1 MVTLQA
7 RTPSPGGPLLTMEEK
22 HVDYRADFLTAESPD
37 GFRKT
42 LNAFVAP
49 VARHADA
56 VAEDPQVISVADAVF
71 RAFGDYGGTGGMT
84 KAELASACSAV
95 ASDPVFSTRFDLFV
109 RMGLLRRSVDKA
121 YHQRYVLNPASVTA
135 LLVYRRLGEA
145 GGVEEIML
153 LLDRTRRE
161 LAAGELDQETL
172 AERLDE
178 VRRNL
183 SYFADHLLSLIEDHP
198 WEELIAERT
207 QHRSAD
213 QLLQEAKDVV
223 DAVTTQYPDL
233 SARGKRLVDAALG
246 YQGAVIQFSDRLLD
260 HASTTRDFS
269 MLTPEQYKSAA
280 TRSTATEL
288 AVPLTRTVFDPP
300 SAVISPEQVISIVE
314 NYRPAPPR
322 RRPPR
327 PPDTASGGDPIE
339 EARRRKADERDLREA
354 RMELQL
360 QGASEVDLTSR
371 IRGAGWRGAAEIVV
385 SALIARADPD
395 IPVSVDLSE
404 ALIVDSTG
412 PVSHVT
418 PMTLRRVG
426 RAADPDATAILPKAA
441 RA

>member
-1 MVTLQA
+1 
-7 RTPSPGGPLLTMEEK
+7 
-22 HVDYRADFLTAESPD
+22 VDYRADFLTSESPD
-37 GFRKT
+37 GFRKM

-56 VAEDPQVISVADAVF
+56 VAEDLQVMKVADAVF
-71 RAFGDYGGTGGMT
+71 RAFGDHGGTGGMT
-84 KAELASACSAV
+84 RAELASACSGV
-95 ASDPVFSTRFDLFV
+95 ASDAVFSTRFDLFV
-109 RMGLLRRSVDKA
+109 RMGLLRRRVDKA
-121 YHQRYVLNPASVTA
+121 YQQRYVLNPASVTA

-172 AERLDE
+172 TERLDE
-178 VRRNL
+178 VRRDL
-183 SYFADHLLSLIEDHP
+183 SYFADHLLSLVEDHP

-213 QLLQEAKDVV
+213 RLLEEAKGVV
-223 DAVTTQYPDL
+223 DAVTAQYPDL
-233 SARGKRLVDAALG
+233 SAQGKRLVDAALG
-246 YQGAVIQFSDRLLD
+246 YQGAVIKFSDRLLD
-260 HASTTRDFS
+260 HATATRDFS
-269 MLTPEQYKSAA
+269 MLAPEQYKSAA
-280 TRSTATEL
+280 TRSTLTEL
-288 AVPLTRTVFDPP
+288 AVSLARTVFDPP

-314 NYRPAPPR
+314 KYRPAPPR
-322 RRPPR
+322 RRSPR
-327 PPDTASGGDPIE
+327 PPDTSSERDPIE

-354 RMELQL
+354 RMELHL
-360 QGASEVDLTSR
+360 QGAGEVDLTSR

-385 SALIARADPD
+385 SALIASADPN
-395 IPVSVDLSE
+395 IPVNADLSE
-404 ALIVDSTG
+404 ALIVDSAG

-426 RAADPDATAILPKAA
+426 RAGGLGTGAMPPKAA

>member
-1 MVTLQA
+1 
-7 RTPSPGGPLLTMEEK
+7 
-22 HVDYRADFLTAESPD
+22 VDYRADFLAAEVPD
-37 GFRKT
+37 VFRKT

-84 KAELASACSAV
+84 KAELASACSGV
-95 ASDPVFSTRFDLFV
+95 ASDAAFSTRFDLFV

-121 YHQRYVLNPASVTA
+121 YQQRYVLNPASVTA
-135 LLVYRRLGEA
+135 LLVYRRLREA

-161 LAAGELDQETL
+161 LAAGELDRETL

-178 VRRNL
+178 VRRDL
-183 SYFADHLLSLIEDHP
+183 SYFADHLLSLVEDRP

-213 QLLQEAKDVV
+213 KLLEEAKGVV
-223 DAVTTQYPDL
+223 NAVTAQYPDL
-233 SARGKRLVDAALG
+233 SGRGKRLVDAALG
-246 YQGAVIQFSDRLLD
+246 YQGAVINFSDRLLD
-260 HASTTRDFS
+260 HASATRDFS

-300 SAVISPEQVISIVE
+300 STVISPEQIISAME
-314 NYRPAPPR
+314 KYRPVPPR

-327 PPDTASGGDPIE
+327 PPDTASAGDPIDD
-339 EARRRKADERDLREA
+339 ARRRKAGERDLREA
-354 RMELQL
+354 RMELHL
-360 QGASEVDLTSR
+360 QGAGEVELTSR

-385 SALIARADPD
+385 SALIAGADAD

-426 RAADPDATAILPKAA
+426 RAADPSA
-441 RA
+441 RATRPEATRA

>member
-1 MVTLQA
+1 
-7 RTPSPGGPLLTMEEK
+7 
-22 HVDYRADFLTAESPD
+22 VDYRSEFLTAESPD
-37 GFRKT
+37 GFRRT

-49 VARHADA
+49 IARHADA
-56 VAEDPQVISVADAVF
+56 VAEDPEVISVANAVF

-84 KAELASACSAV
+84 KAELASACSGI
-95 ASDPVFSTRFDLFV
+95 ASDTAFSTRFDLFV

-121 YHQRYVLNPASVTA
+121 YQQRYVLNPASVTA

-161 LAAGELDQETL
+161 LAAGELDREAL

-178 VRRNL
+178 VRRDL
-183 SYFADHLLSLIEDHP
+183 SFFADHLLSLVEDHP

-213 QLLQEAKDVV
+213 KLLEEAKGVV
-223 DAVTTQYPDL
+223 DAVAVQYPDL

-246 YQGAVIQFSDRLLD
+246 YQGAVIRFSDRLLD
-260 HASTTRDFS
+260 HASATRDFS

-280 TRSTATEL
+280 KRSTATEL
-288 AVPLTRTVFDPP
+288 AVPLARTVFDPP
-300 SAVISPEQVISIVE
+300 SALMSPEQVISIVE
-314 NYRPAPPR
+314 KYRPAPPR

-327 PPDTASGGDPIE
+327 PPDTASSRDPIE

-354 RMELQL
+354 RMELHL
-360 QGASEVDLTSR
+360 QGAGEVDVTSR
-371 IRGAGWRGAAEIVV
+371 VRGVGWRGAAEIVV
-385 SALIARADPD
+385 SALIAGADPD
-395 IPVSVDLSE
+395 IPISVDLSE

-426 RAADPDATAILPKAA
+426 RLAIPKAGA
-441 RA
+441 IPPEVTRA

>member
-1 MVTLQA
+1 M
-7 RTPSPGGPLLTMEEK
+7 
-22 HVDYRADFLTAESPD
+22 DYRADLLPAEFPEE
-37 GFRKT
+37 FRKT
-42 LNAFVAP
+42 LDAFVAP

-56 VAEDPQVISVADAVF
+56 VAEDPLAIRVAEAVF
-71 RAFGDYGGTGGMT
+71 RAFGDHGGTGGMT
-84 KAELASACSAV
+84 RAELTSACSGVVSEA
-95 ASDPVFSTRFDLFV
+95 AFSARFDLFM

-121 YHQRYVLNPASVTA
+121 YQQRYVLNPASVTA

-161 LAAGELDQETL
+161 LAAGELDQGTL

-183 SYFADHLLSLIEDHP
+183 SYFTGHLLSLVEDRP

-213 QLLQEAKDVV
+213 RLLQEAKDVV
-223 DAVTTQYPDL
+223 GAVTVKYPDL
-233 SARGKRLVDAALG
+233 SARGKRLVDAALS
-246 YQGAVIQFSDRLLD
+246 YQGAVIRFSDRLLD
-260 HASTTRDFS
+260 HASATRDFS

-288 AVPLTRTVFDPP
+288 AVPFTRTVFDPP
-300 SAVISPEQVISIVE
+300 SAVISPEQVISVVE
-314 NYRPAPPR
+314 KYRPAPPR

-327 PPDTASGGDPIE
+327 PPDTASGRDPVE

-354 RMELQL
+354 RMELHL

-371 IRGAGWRGAAEIVV
+371 IRAAGWRGAAEIVV
-385 SALIARADPD
+385 SALIASADPD

-404 ALIVDSTG
+404 AIIIDPTG

-418 PMTLRRVG
+418 PMTLRRPG
-426 RAADPDATAILPKAA
+426 RAADPGARAILPRAA